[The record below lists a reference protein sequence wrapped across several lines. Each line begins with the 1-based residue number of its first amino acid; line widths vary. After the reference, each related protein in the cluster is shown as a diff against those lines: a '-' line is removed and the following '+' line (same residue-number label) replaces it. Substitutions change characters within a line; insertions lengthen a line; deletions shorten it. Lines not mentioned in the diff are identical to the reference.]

1 MLKYFNLKSD
11 LIRSD
16 FRLLGVTTITQL
28 LIQLLGLISG
38 IFIIRLLPTREYAW
52 YTIANTMLGTISVLS
67 DAGISTAM
75 MAHGGK
81 VWTDRKALGV
91 IFATAYDLRKKF
103 ALGSLIISLPILY
116 YLLYVQ
122 GASIGITLLILLTL
136 IPSVFASLSDNL
148 LQIGPKLQ
156 KDILPLQ
163 RNALFVSIYRTLV
176 SLPVLFFL
184 PFTSIAILSAGV
196 IRTVGNYKLKK
207 INSKWVDMRQQSDPQ
222 IAKSMMSQVRRL
234 MPGAFYY
241 CLSGQIAVWLI
252 SILGQHES
260 VASLGALARFS
271 VLFAIVPVL
280 FGTMVT
286 PYFSKLAEQRH
297 LMFNSFFKIQ
307 SLIALGIL
315 IVAFFFFVF
324 SDIFLWVLGPSYS
337 NLKFELVVSI
347 ISGLLGVAAGLSF
360 SLFTS
365 RGWSMHPVF
374 SITVNLLSL
383 IAGILIFEI
392 ETLRGVLMMNVFV
405 NTIQYFVNG
414 SFCWYKINSLKEH
427 S

>member
-1 MLKYFNLKSD
+1 M
-11 LIRSD
+11 D
-16 FRLLGVTTITQL
+16 FRLLGVTTVIQL

-38 IFIIRLLPTREYAW
+38 IIIIRLLPTKEYAW
-52 YTIANTMLGTISVLS
+52 YTIANTMLGTMSVLS

-103 ALGSLIISLPILY
+103 ALVSVVISLPTLY
-116 YLLYVQ
+116 YLLHVQ
-122 GASIGITLLILLTL
+122 GASLGIALLISVALL
-136 IPSVFASLSDNL
+136 PSVFASLSDNL

-163 RNALFVSIYRTLV
+163 RNTFFVSIYRTLV
-176 SLPVLFFL
+176 SLPVLFLL
-184 PFTSIAILSAGV
+184 PFTWVALLSAGV
-196 IRTVGNYKLKK
+196 IRTLGNYKLKK
-207 INSKWVDMRQQSDPQ
+207 INSKWVDMRQHSDPQ
-222 IAKSMMSQVRRL
+222 IAKSIMGQVRRL
-234 MPGAFYY
+234 MPGALYY
-241 CLSGQIAVWLI
+241 CFSGQIAVWLI
-252 SILGQHES
+252 SIFGQHDS

-280 FGTMVT
+280 FGTMIT

-297 LMFNSFFKIQ
+297 LMFNSFFRIQ
-307 SLIALGIL
+307 SLIALGAL
-315 IVAFFFFVF
+315 IAVFFFYVF
-324 SDIFLWVLGPSYS
+324 SDSFLWILGPSYS

-347 ISGLLGVAAGLSF
+347 ISSLLGVAAGLSF

-383 IAGILIFEI
+383 IAGILIFDI
-392 ETLRGVLMMNVFV
+392 ETLQGVLMMNVFV
-405 NTIQYFVNG
+405 NTIQYVLNG
-414 SFCWYKINSLKEH
+414 SFCWYKINSLKER